1 MMTALEQALIDL
13 ESHRLTVALAP
24 LRRPANPEGRRRV
37 LIDQNPKWYRE
48 LCSRHA
54 VYRGKRKQSTRVKR
68 RDTLRVLGRLAEG
81 RRTWSK
87 YAPEILLLC
96 YRHYDADPF

>member
-1 MMTALEQALIDL
+1 MTTALEQALIDL

-24 LRRPANPEGRRRV
+24 LRRPVNYGGMRRV
-37 LIDQNPKWYRE
+37 LVDQNPKWYRD

-54 VYRGKRKQSTRVKR
+54 VHRGKRKLSTRVKR
-68 RDTLRVLGRLAEG
+68 ANTLRVLTRLTCG
-81 RRTWSK
+81 HPTRSK

-96 YRHYDADPF
+96 YKHYDADPF